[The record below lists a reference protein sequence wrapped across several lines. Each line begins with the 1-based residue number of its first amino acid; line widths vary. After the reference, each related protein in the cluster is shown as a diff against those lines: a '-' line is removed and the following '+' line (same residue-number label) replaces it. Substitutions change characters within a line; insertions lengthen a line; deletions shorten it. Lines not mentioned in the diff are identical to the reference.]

1 MREEALKDFLKR
13 AKSDWPII
21 VGLIEQG
28 KLVESEYEGHKFYIR
43 KFKKLITKNTAE
55 KISEI

>member
-21 VGLIEQG
+21 VGLIEQD
-28 KLVESEYEGHKFYIR
+28 KLVESEHEGHKF
-43 KFKKLITKNTAE
+43 
-55 KISEI
+55 

>member
-28 KLVESEYEGHKFYIR
+28 KLVESEHEGHKF
-43 KFKKLITKNTAE
+43 
-55 KISEI
+55 